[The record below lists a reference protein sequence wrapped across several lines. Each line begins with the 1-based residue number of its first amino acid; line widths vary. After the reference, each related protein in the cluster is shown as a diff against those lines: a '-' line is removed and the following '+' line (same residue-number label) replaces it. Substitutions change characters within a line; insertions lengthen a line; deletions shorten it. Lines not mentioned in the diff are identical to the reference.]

1 MTTNEILKQL
11 RQEKKITQAQAADD
25 LGVSLSSYQK
35 YEREKNYITPSV
47 DVLCKLADYY
57 NTSVDYLLGRPVP
70 PPPTLEEM
78 LERFDLSDTERKFF
92 ALYVKIER
100 RYRDSLVEAIE
111 TAAEKPDS
119 RCVVVYLPVS
129 EAKVSAGTGVYV
141 ADYNT
146 WEKLPFIDTGAHD
159 LNGCYVLCIKGDSME
174 PKFFDGDHIIV
185 DPEQI
190 PEEGEIGIF
199 VIGDEGF
206 VKMLEKGCLH
216 SLNKKYDDI
225 PLTEDTRSCG
235 KVLGTIAPAEYA

>member
-1 MTTNEILKQL
+1 MIGKKLKELRKQKGLTIAEAAEIFN
-11 RQEKKITQAQAADD
+11 
-25 LGVSLSSYQK
+25 VSTRTYTY
-35 YEREKNYITPSV
+35 YEAEGREPNIEM
-47 DVLCKLADYY
+47 LCKLADYY
-57 NTSVDYLLGRPVP
+57 NTTVDYLLGRPVP
-70 PPPTLEEM
+70 PPPTLEDM
-78 LERFDLSDTERKFF
+78 LEHYDLSDTERKFF

-100 RYRDSLVEAIE
+100 RYRESLVEAIE

-159 LNGCYVLCIKGDSME
+159 LDGCYVLCIKGDSME

-206 VKMLEKGCLH
+206 VKMLGHGCLR

-225 PLTEDTRSCG
+225 PITEDTRSCG
-235 KVLGTIAPAEYA
+235 KVLGTIAPAE

>member
-1 MTTNEILKQL
+1 MIGKMLKELRKQKGLTIAEAAEIFNIST
-11 RQEKKITQAQAADD
+11 RT
-25 LGVSLSSYQK
+25 YTY
-35 YEREKNYITPSV
+35 YEAEGREPNIEM
-47 DVLCKLADYY
+47 LCKLADYY
-57 NTSVDYLLGRPVP
+57 NTTVDYLLGRPVP

-235 KVLGTIAPAEYA
+235 KVLGTIAPAE

>member
-1 MTTNEILKQL
+1 MIGKMLKELRKQKGLTIAEAAEIFNIST
-11 RQEKKITQAQAADD
+11 RT
-25 LGVSLSSYQK
+25 YTY
-35 YEREKNYITPSV
+35 YEAEGREPNIEM
-47 DVLCKLADYY
+47 LCKLADYY
-57 NTSVDYLLGRPVP
+57 NTTVDYLLGRAVP

-100 RYRDSLVEAIE
+100 RYRESLVEAIE

-216 SLNKKYDDI
+216 SLNNKYDDI

-235 KVLGTIAPAEYA
+235 KVLGTIAPAD

>member
-57 NTSVDYLLGRPVP
+57 NTTVDYLLGRAVP

-78 LERFDLSDTERKFF
+78 LEHYDLSDTERKFF

-100 RYRDSLVEAIE
+100 RYRESLVEAIE
-111 TAAEKPDS
+111 TAAQKPDS

-159 LNGCYVLCIKGDSME
+159 LDGCYVLCIKGDSME

-185 DPEQI
+185 NPEQI

-206 VKMLEKGCLH
+206 VKMLGHGCLR

-225 PLTEDTRSCG
+225 PITEDTRSCG
-235 KVLGTIAPAEYA
+235 KVLGTIAPAE

>member
-1 MTTNEILKQL
+1 METKEILKAMRKERGL
-11 RQEKKITQAQAADD
+11 SAQEVADSAD
-25 LGVSLSSYQK
+25 ISLGVYKK
-35 YEREKNYITPSV
+35 YESGERNVGVPA
-47 DVLCKLADYY
+47 LCKLADYY
-57 NTSVDYLLGRPVP
+57 NTTVDYLLGRPVP
-70 PPPTLEEM
+70 PPPTLEDM
-78 LERFDLSDTERKFF
+78 LEHYDLSDTERKFF

-100 RYRDSLVEAIE
+100 RYRESLVEAIE

-159 LNGCYVLCIKGDSME
+159 LDGCYVLCIKGDSME

-206 VKMLEKGCLH
+206 VKMLGHGCLR

-225 PLTEDTRSCG
+225 PITEDTRSCG
-235 KVLGTIAPAEYA
+235 KVLGTIAPAE